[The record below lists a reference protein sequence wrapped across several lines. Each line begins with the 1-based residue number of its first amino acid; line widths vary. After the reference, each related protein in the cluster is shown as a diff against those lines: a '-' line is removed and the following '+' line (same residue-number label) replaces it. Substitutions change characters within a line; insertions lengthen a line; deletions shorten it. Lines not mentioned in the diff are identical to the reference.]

1 MRKGDFLDL
10 LFGSSVL
17 RGGIKWM
24 MFGGLPPQKHHPF
37 LGFNQQTKLER
48 WLAGIEVVL
57 SDGDAR
63 VLPLLRS
70 NCCDFSR
77 RSGMRGLE
85 VIKLDFASEQEW
97 EKGRETQIFESLN
110 LVLKQILRICE

>member
-1 MRKGDFLDL
+1 
-10 LFGSSVL
+10 
-17 RGGIKWM
+17 M
-24 MFGGLPPQKHHPF
+24 MFGGVFPKKPSF
-37 LGFNQQTKLER
+37 LGGSISSQIGNDGP
-48 WLAGIEVVL
+48 GIEVIL

-77 RSGMRGLE
+77 RSGKNALE

-97 EKGRETQIFESLN
+97 EK
-110 LVLKQILRICE
+110 